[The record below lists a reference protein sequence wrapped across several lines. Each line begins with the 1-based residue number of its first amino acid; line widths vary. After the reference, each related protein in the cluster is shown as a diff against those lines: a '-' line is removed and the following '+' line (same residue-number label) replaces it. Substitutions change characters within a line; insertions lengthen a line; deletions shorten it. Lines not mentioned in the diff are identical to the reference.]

1 MRKAVPG
8 RGIGRRLALLAG
20 PSLLV
25 SACITDEQKTAA
37 MVERTAPATQ
47 AGVALTGAPA
57 QAAPPAVYRRAIAL
71 GTVRGEPGSGTSMQP
86 PVTTEQFSE
95 ALRRSLSAAGVLAES
110 GPARFTL
117 DAQLESINRPFLGF
131 NYEVRSMV
139 RYRLVEAATGREV
152 LSLQIEETGVSRYGE
167 SSQAYVRIQL
177 AEVRSIRQS
186 IARVIAALYGK
197 PQA

>member
-1 MRKAVPG
+1 MRNAV
-8 RGIGRRLALLAG
+8 RGGGIDRRLVLLAG

-37 MVERTAPATQ
+37 MTERTPPATQ
-47 AGVALTGAPA
+47 GGVAVTGAPA
-57 QAAPPAVYRRAIAL
+57 QPAPPAIYRRAIGL

-110 GPARFTL
+110 DPARFAL

-131 NYEVRSMV
+131 NYEVRSV
-139 RYRLVEAATGREV
+139 TRYRLVEVATGREV
-152 LSLQIEETGVSRYGE
+152 LSLQIEETGVSRYAE

-197 PQA
+197 PQI